1 MKEYFAKYRLLA
13 RTNLYPISRST
24 KTEIEV
30 QSLPVE
36 SVIRYNLVRAEVSKE
51 EKIDAILLF
60 GSMSP
65 RKNILR
71 TVMAWD
77 LIQQEF
83 PEFKLT
89 LVGHYS
95 NFAKLLILSILRLG
109 TDSICFTGEISD
121 FELDK
126 LFQNSKLLV
135 APSTVEGL
143 GLPLI
148 RAIESGMPFICSNI
162 DSYLEFVGNKKSFFD
177 PFSVHEISRTIRS
190 AITFPDQYVTGID
203 SVEIGTVD
211 FSEII

>member
-1 MKEYFAKYRLLA
+1 MKDYFAKYRLLA
-13 RTNLYPISRST
+13 GTNLYPISRST
-24 KTEIEV
+24 KTEIEAQGF
-30 QSLPVE
+30 QSE
-36 SVIRYNLVRAEVSKE
+36 NVIRYNLVQAEVSEE
-51 EKIDAILLF
+51 EKVSAILLF
-60 GSMSP
+60 GSISP

-83 PEFKLT
+83 PEFKLI

-95 NFAKLLILSILRLG
+95 NFAKLLILSILRSG

-148 RAIESGMPFICSNI
+148 RAIESGMPFVCANI
-162 DSYLEFVGNKKSFFD
+162 ESYLEFVSNKKSFFD
-177 PFSVHEISRTIRS
+177 PYSVHEISRTIRS
-190 AITFPDQYVTGID
+190 AITSPDQYVTGID